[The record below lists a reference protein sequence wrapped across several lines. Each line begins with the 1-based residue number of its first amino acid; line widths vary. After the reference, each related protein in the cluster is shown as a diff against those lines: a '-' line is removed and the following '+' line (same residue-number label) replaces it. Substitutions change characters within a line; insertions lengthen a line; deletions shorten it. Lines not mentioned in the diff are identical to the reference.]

1 MVTRVFCIG
10 NGESRA
16 PVDLIR
22 LRPHG
27 KIYGCNGLYRDFT
40 PDVLCAVDHAIMHE
54 VYHSG
59 YCDKNETW
67 LRDWVPLPGLT
78 FKAVVYGG
86 IGGDDLKLAE
96 EHLPLTKSVTQN
108 EKGDRQNFVFHGSN
122 LAGRVSVIKRLK
134 EKPGQEERLQKE
146 INHRGI
152 FVSWINPD
160 DKANCLR
167 DLDTKAMRD
176 RGWACGASSG
186 WVALKQN
193 PDLKELYLIGHDL
206 KSDTHKI
213 NNMYKGTNCYGLP
226 EASAIPS
233 TNWITQ
239 WKTLMNEFPKVQ
251 FIKVNPKGDDGST
264 PVNSKIDE
272 WHQCKNLKYMNFD
285 KLNENFNCK

>member
-1 MVTRVFCIG
+1 MATRVFCIG

-59 YCDKNETW
+59 YCDNNETW
-67 LRDWVPLPGLT
+67 LRDWVPLPGIT
-78 FKAVVYGG
+78 FKSTVYGG
-86 IGGDDLKLAE
+86 VSEEDIKLAE
-96 EHLPLTKSVTQN
+96 EHLPLTESIKQN
-108 EKGDRQNFVFHGSN
+108 ERGERPNFVFHGSN
-122 LAGRVSVIKRLK
+122 LAGQISVIKKTK
-134 EKPGQEERLQKE
+134 EKTQKK

-167 DLDTKAMRD
+167 DIDKKTMID

-193 PDLKELYLIGHDL
+193 PDLKELYLVGHDL
-206 KSDTHKI
+206 KSDTHKV
-213 NNMYKGTNCYGLP
+213 NNMYKGSDCYALP
-226 EASAIPS
+226 EAGPIPS

-239 WKTLMNEFPKVQ
+239 WKTLMSEYPKVK
-251 FIKVNPKGDDGST
+251 FIKVNPKGNDGST
-264 PVNSKIDE
+264 EVNSTITE
-272 WHQCKNLKYMNFD
+272 WNTQKNISYITFD
-285 KLNENFNCK
+285 KLNETFNCI

>member
-1 MVTRVFCIG
+1 MANRVFCIG

-40 PDVLCAVDHAIMHE
+40 PDVLCAVDNAIMHE

-59 YCDKNETW
+59 YCDNNETW
-67 LRDWVPLPGLT
+67 LRDWVPLPGIT
-78 FKAVVYGG
+78 FKSTVYGG
-86 IGGDDLKLAE
+86 VSEEDIKLAE
-96 EHLPLTKSVTQN
+96 EHLPLTESIKQN
-108 EKGDRQNFVFHGSN
+108 ERGERPNFVFHGSN
-122 LAGRVSVIKRLK
+122 LAGQISVIKKTK
-134 EKPGQEERLQKE
+134 EKTQKK
-146 INHRGI
+146 INHRGVFI
-152 FVSWINPD
+152 SWINPD

-167 DLDTKAMRD
+167 DIDKKTMRD

-206 KSDTHKI
+206 KSDTHKV
-213 NNMYKGTNCYGLP
+213 NNMYKGSDCYALP
-226 EASAIPS
+226 EAGAIPS

-239 WKTLMNEFPKVQ
+239 WKTLMSEYPKVK
-251 FIKVNPKGDDGST
+251 FIKVNPKGNDGST
-264 PVNSKIDE
+264 EVNSTITE
-272 WHQCKNLKYMNFD
+272 WNTQKNISYITFD
-285 KLNENFNCK
+285 KLNETFNCI

>member
-1 MVTRVFCIG
+1 MTNRVFCIG

-16 PVDLIR
+16 PVDLIK

-59 YCDKNETW
+59 YCDNNETW
-67 LRDWVPLPGLT
+67 LRDWVPLPGIT
-78 FKAVVYGG
+78 FKSTVYGG
-86 IGGDDLKLAE
+86 VSEEDIKLAE
-96 EHLPLTKSVTQN
+96 EHLPLTESIKQN
-108 EKGDRQNFVFHGSN
+108 ERGERPNFVFHGSN
-122 LAGRVSVIKRLK
+122 LAGQISVIKKTK
-134 EKPGQEERLQKE
+134 EKTQKK

-167 DLDTKAMRD
+167 DIDKKTMRD

-193 PDLKELYLIGHDL
+193 PDLKELFLIGHDL
-206 KSDTHKI
+206 KSDTHKV
-213 NNMYKGTNCYGLP
+213 NNMYKGSDCYALP
-226 EASAIPS
+226 EAGPIPS

-239 WKTLMNEFPKVQ
+239 WKTLMSEYPKVK
-251 FIKVNPKGDDGST
+251 FIKVNPKGNDGST
-264 PVNSKIDE
+264 EVNSTITE
-272 WHQCKNLKYMNFD
+272 WNTQKNISYITFD
-285 KLNENFNCK
+285 KLNETFNCI

>member
-1 MVTRVFCIG
+1 MANRVFCIG

-59 YCDKNETW
+59 YCDNNETW
-67 LRDWVPLPGLT
+67 LRDWVPLPGIT
-78 FKAVVYGG
+78 FKSTVYGG
-86 IGGDDLKLAE
+86 VSEEDIKLAE
-96 EHLPLTKSVTQN
+96 EHLPLTESIKQN
-108 EKGDRQNFVFHGSN
+108 ERGERPNFVFHGSN
-122 LAGRVSVIKRLK
+122 LAGQISVIKKTK
-134 EKPGQEERLQKE
+134 EKTQKK

-167 DLDTKAMRD
+167 DIDKKTMRD

-206 KSDTHKI
+206 KSDTHKV
-213 NNMYKGTNCYGLP
+213 NNMYKGSDCYALP
-226 EASAIPS
+226 EAGPIPS

-239 WKTLMNEFPKVQ
+239 WKTLMSEYPKVK
-251 FIKVNPKGDDGST
+251 FIKVNPKGNDGST
-264 PVNSKIDE
+264 EVNSTITE
-272 WHQCKNLKYMNFD
+272 WNTQKNISYITFD
-285 KLNENFNCK
+285 KLNETFNCI

>member
-1 MVTRVFCIG
+1 MANRVFCIG

-59 YCDKNETW
+59 YCDNNETW
-67 LRDWVPLPGLT
+67 LRDWVPLPGIT
-78 FKAVVYGG
+78 FKSTVYGG
-86 IGGDDLKLAE
+86 VSEEDIKLAE
-96 EHLPLTKSVTQN
+96 EHLPLTESIKQN
-108 EKGDRQNFVFHGSN
+108 ERGERPNFVFHGSN
-122 LAGRVSVIKRLK
+122 LAGQISVIKKTK
-134 EKPGQEERLQKE
+134 EKTQKK

-167 DLDTKAMRD
+167 DIDKKTMRD

-193 PDLKELYLIGHDL
+193 PNLKELYLIGHDL
-206 KSDTHKI
+206 KSDTHKV
-213 NNMYKGTNCYGLP
+213 NNMYKGSDCYALP
-226 EASAIPS
+226 EAGPIPS

-239 WKTLMNEFPKVQ
+239 WKTLMSEYPKVK
-251 FIKVNPKGDDGST
+251 FIKVNPKGNDGST
-264 PVNSKIDE
+264 EVNSTITE
-272 WHQCKNLKYMNFD
+272 WNTQKNISYITFD
-285 KLNENFNCK
+285 KLNETFNCI

>member
-1 MVTRVFCIG
+1 MTNRVFCIG

-16 PVDLIR
+16 PVDLIK

-59 YCDKNETW
+59 YCDNNETW
-67 LRDWVPLPGLT
+67 LRDWVPLPGIT
-78 FKAVVYGG
+78 FKSTVYGG
-86 IGGDDLKLAE
+86 VSEEDIKLAE
-96 EHLPLTKSVTQN
+96 EHLPLTESIKQN
-108 EKGDRQNFVFHGSN
+108 ERGERPNFVFHGSN
-122 LAGRVSVIKRLK
+122 LAGQISVIKKTK
-134 EKPGQEERLQKE
+134 EKTQKK

-167 DLDTKAMRD
+167 DIDKKTMRD

-193 PDLKELYLIGHDL
+193 PNLKELYLIGHDL
-206 KSDTHKI
+206 KSDTHKV
-213 NNMYKGTNCYGLP
+213 NNMYKGSDCYALP
-226 EASAIPS
+226 EAGPIPS

-239 WKTLMNEFPKVQ
+239 WKTLMSEYPKVK
-251 FIKVNPKGDDGST
+251 FIKVNPKGNDGST
-264 PVNSKIDE
+264 EVNSTITE
-272 WHQCKNLKYMNFD
+272 WNTQKNISYITFD
-285 KLNENFNCK
+285 KLNETFNCI

>member
-1 MVTRVFCIG
+1 MATRVFCIG
-10 NGESRA
+10 NGESRS
-16 PVDLIR
+16 PIDLIR

-59 YCDKNETW
+59 YCDNNETW
-67 LRDWVPLPGLT
+67 LRDWVPLPGIT
-78 FKAVVYGG
+78 FKSTVYGG
-86 IGGDDLKLAE
+86 VSEEDIKLAE
-96 EHLPLTKSVTQN
+96 EHLPLTESIKQN
-108 EKGDRQNFVFHGSN
+108 ERGERPNFVFHGSN
-122 LAGRVSVIKRLK
+122 LAGQISVIKKTK
-134 EKPGQEERLQKE
+134 EKTQKK

-167 DLDTKAMRD
+167 DIDKKTMRD

-193 PDLKELYLIGHDL
+193 PNLKELYLIGHDL
-206 KSDTHKI
+206 KSDTHKV
-213 NNMYKGTNCYGLP
+213 NNMYKGSDCYALP
-226 EASAIPS
+226 EAGPIPS

-239 WKTLMNEFPKVQ
+239 WKTLMSEYPKVK
-251 FIKVNPKGDDGST
+251 FIKVNPKGNDGST
-264 PVNSKIDE
+264 EVNSTITE
-272 WHQCKNLKYMNFD
+272 WNTQKNISYITFD
-285 KLNENFNCK
+285 KLNETFNCI

>member
-1 MVTRVFCIG
+1 MATRVFCIG

-54 VYHSG
+54 IYHSG
-59 YCDKNETW
+59 YCDNNETW
-67 LRDWVPLPGLT
+67 LRDWVPLPGIT
-78 FKAVVYGG
+78 FKSTVYGG
-86 IGGDDLKLAE
+86 VSEEDIKLAE
-96 EHLPLTKSVTQN
+96 EHLPLTESIKQN
-108 EKGDRQNFVFHGSN
+108 ERVKRPNFVFHGSN
-122 LAGRVSVIKRLK
+122 LAGQISVIKKTK
-134 EKPGQEERLQKE
+134 EKTQKK

-167 DLDTKAMRD
+167 DIDKKTMRD

-206 KSDTHKI
+206 KSDTHKV
-213 NNMYKGTNCYGLP
+213 NNMYKGSDCYALP
-226 EASAIPS
+226 EAGPIPS

-239 WKTLMNEFPKVQ
+239 WKTLMSEYPKVK
-251 FIKVNPKGDDGST
+251 FIKVNPKGNDGST
-264 PVNSKIDE
+264 EVNSTITE
-272 WHQCKNLKYMNFD
+272 WNTQKNISYITFD
-285 KLNENFNCK
+285 KLNETFNCI

>member
-1 MVTRVFCIG
+1 MATRVFCIG

-59 YCDKNETW
+59 YCDNNETW
-67 LRDWVPLPGLT
+67 LRDWVPLPGIT
-78 FKAVVYGG
+78 FKSTVYGG
-86 IGGDDLKLAE
+86 VSEEDIKLAE
-96 EHLPLTKSVTQN
+96 EHLPLTESIKQN
-108 EKGDRQNFVFHGSN
+108 ERGERPNFVFHGSN
-122 LAGRVSVIKRLK
+122 LAGQISVIKKTK
-134 EKPGQEERLQKE
+134 EKTQKK

-167 DLDTKAMRD
+167 DIDKKTMRD

-206 KSDTHKI
+206 KSDTHKV
-213 NNMYKGTNCYGLP
+213 NNMYKGSDCYALP
-226 EASAIPS
+226 EAGPIPS

-239 WKTLMNEFPKVQ
+239 WKTLMSEYPKVK
-251 FIKVNPKGDDGST
+251 FIKVNPKGNDGST
-264 PVNSKIDE
+264 EVNSTITE
-272 WHQCKNLKYMNFD
+272 WNTQKNISYITFD
-285 KLNENFNCK
+285 KLNETFNCI

>member
-1 MVTRVFCIG
+1 MATRVFCIG
-10 NGESRA
+10 NGESRS
-16 PVDLIR
+16 PIDLIR

-59 YCDKNETW
+59 YCDNNETW
-67 LRDWVPLPGLT
+67 LRDWVPLPGIT
-78 FKAVVYGG
+78 FKSTVYGG
-86 IGGDDLKLAE
+86 VSEKDIKLAE
-96 EHLPLTKSVTQN
+96 EHLPLTESIKQN
-108 EKGDRQNFVFHGSN
+108 ERGERPNFVFHGSN
-122 LAGRVSVIKRLK
+122 LAGQISVIKKTK
-134 EKPGQEERLQKE
+134 EKTQKK

-167 DLDTKAMRD
+167 DIDKKTMRD

-193 PDLKELYLIGHDL
+193 PNLKELYLIGHDL
-206 KSDTHKI
+206 KSDTHKV
-213 NNMYKGTNCYGLP
+213 NNMYKGSDCYALP
-226 EASAIPS
+226 EAGPIPS

-239 WKTLMNEFPKVQ
+239 WKTLMSEYPKVK
-251 FIKVNPKGDDGST
+251 FIKVNPKGNDGST
-264 PVNSKIDE
+264 EVNSTITE
-272 WHQCKNLKYMNFD
+272 WNTQKNISYITFD
-285 KLNENFNCK
+285 KLNETFNCI

>member
-1 MVTRVFCIG
+1 MTNRVFCIG

-16 PVDLIR
+16 PVDLIK

-54 VYHSG
+54 IYHSG
-59 YCDKNETW
+59 YCDNNETW
-67 LRDWVPLPGLT
+67 LRDWVPLPGIT
-78 FKAVVYGG
+78 FKSTVYGG
-86 IGGDDLKLAE
+86 VSEEDIKLAE
-96 EHLPLTKSVTQN
+96 EHLPLTESIKQN
-108 EKGDRQNFVFHGSN
+108 ERVERSNFVFHGSN
-122 LAGRVSVIKRLK
+122 LAGQISVIKKTK
-134 EKPGQEERLQKE
+134 EKTQKT

-167 DLDTKAMRD
+167 DIDKKTMRD

-193 PDLKELYLIGHDL
+193 PDLKELYLVGHDL
-206 KSDTHKI
+206 KSDTHKV
-213 NNMYKGTNCYGLP
+213 NNMYKGSDCYALP
-226 EASAIPS
+226 EAGPIPS

-239 WKTLMNEFPKVQ
+239 WKTLMSEYPKVK
-251 FIKVNPKGDDGST
+251 FIKVNPKGNDGST
-264 PVNSKIDE
+264 EVNSTITE
-272 WHQCKNLKYMNFD
+272 WNTQKNISYITFD
-285 KLNENFNCK
+285 KLNETFNCI